1 MLQTQ
6 MLDLT
11 LLEKR
16 NSLMIAIALD
26 TLVAYLLSR
35 KKLKTFQYL
44 IYGFIAAF
52 FISAITS
59 GISSSILDEKPGVYF
74 LKVINGIIFNSF
86 FIYIEHY
93 FIKSDLIRKIGIK
106 KAVEKLH
113 AEDQYWEQN
122 EHKLILQ
129 ALEKYKI
136 TGTKFDLVN
145 PELEFNISR
154 MSTEEIIK
162 RLDTENFAEESI
174 PSALKVLNSRL

>member
-1 MLQTQ
+1 ML
-6 MLDLT
+6 
-11 LLEKR
+11 
-16 NSLMIAIALD
+16 AIALD

-35 KKLKTFQYL
+35 RKLKTFQYL

-59 GISSSILDEKPGVYF
+59 GISSSILDEKPGIYF
-74 LKVINGIIFNSF
+74 LKVLSGTVFNAF
-86 FIYIEHY
+86 IIYIEHY

-113 AEDQYWEQN
+113 AEDQYWEKN
-122 EHKLILQ
+122 ERELILK
-129 ALEKYKI
+129 AIEKYKLSGSNI
-136 TGTKFDLVN
+136 DLEN
-145 PELEFNISR
+145 SELEFNISR